1 MQYMIIDVD
10 TDEMIDVIDI
20 ASYTEKEE
28 YENTHLDHYLEEEVD
43 LGINLEEDFEIDFED
58 EDD

>member
-1 MQYMIIDVD
+1 MNYIVFDID

-20 ASYTEKEE
+20 ASYNEKEE
-28 YENTHLDHYLEEEVD
+28 YENTHPDHYLEEEVNLDMD
-43 LGINLEEDFEIDFED
+43 LEAFDADFED

>member
-20 ASYTEKEE
+20 ASFEEKEE
-28 YENTHLDHYLEEEVD
+28 YENTHPDQYLLEDD
-43 LGINLEEDFEIDFED
+43 LENYDDFEEDYDDFED

>member
-20 ASYTEKEE
+20 ASFQEKEE
-28 YENTHLDHYLEEEVD
+28 YENTHPDQYLLEDDLENYDDLDDDY
-43 LGINLEEDFEIDFED
+43 DFED